1 MNIFDPLIDVFIR
14 LLEVLFWPAQW
25 WSEHNENSRLGTSP
39 IEKEAEHYWTR
50 IALIILLVITA
61 ITRRWCR
68 KGTSDDT

>member
-25 WSEHNENSRLGTSP
+25 WKEHNENSRIGTSP
-39 IEKEAEHYWTR
+39 IEKEAEHCWTR

-61 ITRRWCR
+61 IVTVGWWLV
-68 KGTSDDT
+68 